1 MSFVSIYFQYTH
13 LASLELTALR
23 NAASVFGGNIK
34 LISAKKAIAY
44 DAPISFG
51 KLLVM
56 TVQQDNFDMQRLNTL
71 LTQFK
76 MLRLVCINSDLFVMS
91 PSLYE
96 FYAQHSLQK
105 TLYYNRLCLSTSLSS
120 IRILLFK
127 YRYFLLSVLIL
138 FQENIL
144 YKNNLQ
150 YIC

>member
-13 LASLELTALR
+13 LSSLELTALR
-23 NAASVFGGNIK
+23 NAASIFGGNIK
-34 LISAKKAIAY
+34 LISAKKVIAY
-44 DAPISFG
+44 DVPISFG

-56 TVQQDNFDMQRLNTL
+56 TVQQDIFDMQRLNIL

-76 MLRLVCINSDLFVMS
+76 MLHLVCINSDLFVMS
-91 PSLYE
+91 PFLYE

-105 TLYYNRLCLSTSLSS
+105 TLYYNRLCLSTALSS

-138 FQENIL
+138 FQEKIL